1 MRAVLV
7 SPARDRVAVVDAV
20 IVVGEVVPVGVVYV
34 VVVVVHAGARD
45 LPGVGLDIVPGPG
58 WFISPLGYYHD
69 HPGAPGRGVSGLEH
83 IYVLIRRADGLAR
96 IVHDV
101 HLVEERVVRD

>member
-7 SPARDRVAVVDAV
+7 SPARDRVAVVDTV
-20 IVVGEVVPVGVVYV
+20 IVVGEVVPVDVVY

-69 HPGAPGRGVSGLEH
+69 HPGAPGGGVSQRISVWLDH
-83 IYVLIRRADGLAR
+83 NAR
-96 IVHDV
+96 CVHTV
-101 HLVEERVVRD
+101 SPKGFT

>member
-34 VVVVVHAGARD
+34 AVVVHAGARD
-45 LPGVGLDIVPGPG
+45 LPGVGLQ
-58 WFISPLGYYHD
+58 
-69 HPGAPGRGVSGLEH
+69 H
-83 IYVLIRRADGLAR
+83 IALILTHTSHACTND
-96 IVHDV
+96 
-101 HLVEERVVRD
+101 